1 MMTYVTIAQHF
12 SVVALLLYPHVN
24 KCTVSLMITIPY
36 PHLATLVFLLT
47 ILTSHLIILITALH
61 CYDVIRQQALYL
73 GMGYKLV
80 SPGTNKQSYSTLH
93 YTTLHYTTLHYTTLH
108 ISNNKRHSQS
118 FRTIDTFV
126 HNITPIHLSLS
137 PCLTI

>member
-12 SVVALLLYPHVN
+12 SVVSLLLYPHVN

-80 SPGTNKQSYSTLH
+80 YATK
-93 YTTLHYTTLHYTTLH
+93 
-108 ISNNKRHSQS
+108 
-118 FRTIDTFV
+118 
-126 HNITPIHLSLS
+126 LSDIIQLS
-137 PCLTI
+137 PSERCKGSPDTPDTVNRRIVVLQYKKPALALPFF